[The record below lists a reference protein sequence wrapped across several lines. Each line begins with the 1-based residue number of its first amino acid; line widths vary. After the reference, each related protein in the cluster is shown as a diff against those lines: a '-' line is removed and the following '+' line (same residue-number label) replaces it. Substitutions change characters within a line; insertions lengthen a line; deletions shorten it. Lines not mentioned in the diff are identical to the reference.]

1 MAGNQPVMRVIR
13 PVRPI
18 VLKKV
23 REAIALKNDLLDDLP
38 GFGIPSSLAV
48 ERTGKYCEITC
59 TYGYCNAE
67 VEGKGIAHC
76 GCKEDGSPVCWTS
89 GERSGPQESTREQR
103 YEGFARIYD
112 PSGRLVWQG
121 YLKGNL
127 PSLKRGV
134 YFVRTP
140 HGTRRI
146 VVK

>member
-1 MAGNQPVMRVIR
+1 MAGNQPMLRVVR

-18 VLKKV
+18 VLRGVVK
-23 REAIALKNDLLDDLP
+23 AIALRDDLLDDLP
-38 GFGIPSSLAV
+38 GFGIPSSLIV

-59 TYGYCNAE
+59 TYGSCNAE
-67 VEGKGIAHC
+67 VEDKGMAHC

-89 GERSGPQESTREQR
+89 GERSGPQESSRERR

-121 YLKGNL
+121 YLKGEL
-127 PSLKRGV
+127 PPLNRGV

-140 HGTRRI
+140 QGTRRI
-146 VVK
+146 VAR